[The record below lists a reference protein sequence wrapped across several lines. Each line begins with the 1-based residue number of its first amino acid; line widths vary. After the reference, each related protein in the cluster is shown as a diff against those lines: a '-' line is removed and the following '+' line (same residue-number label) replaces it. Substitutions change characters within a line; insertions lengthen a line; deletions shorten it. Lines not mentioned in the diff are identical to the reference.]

1 MDVVTYEMEVAA
13 TIPPTRIFKSFVLE
27 GNTILPKVLPQAINS
42 VDVLEGNGG
51 PGTIKQINFG
61 EGSQFKH
68 VKERTDAIDK
78 EKLTY
83 SYTTIEC
90 DALMGN
96 FEKICNEIKFEV
108 PLMGI
113 HLQVHQQILHC
124 W

>member
-61 EGSQFKH
+61 EG
-68 VKERTDAIDK
+68 D
-78 EKLTY
+78 
-83 SYTTIEC
+83 
-90 DALMGN
+90 
-96 FEKICNEIKFEV
+96 
-108 PLMGI
+108 
-113 HLQVHQQILHC
+113 
-124 W
+124 